1 MKFRK
6 LDQGFLNLGT
16 TLPFT
21 IFIQLNESKC
31 IPLISKM
38 EMISQDD
45 LDRVAKY
52 PDNLLLIDTTDYLQF
67 IDGKVI
73 GDLINEFNSGGAINH
88 LDGAKVINAVMSKD
102 DDASQSEYFTSVM
115 KKSNEVVM
123 RFFDSDD
130 SKKDPKSVY
139 SFFKNLQ
146 DSERP
151 IESHSMQLS
160 SLGCLFLLGVE
171 GCVAENL
178 REFTNMASLHG
189 YGMDFVNGFKEK
201 TPFSTLIGPMNL
213 KIDIARDQEQSKR
226 ICNCHIHGE
235 DIRSLDE
242 ASVYLKHLYVA
253 EKALESSKNAK
264 ESGMKK
270 ALKDLKALNTPKE
283 LQVSNDIGNP
293 YIVSKVFFIIDNLVG
308 ELNSQLK
315 KNPNQTEGNL
325 FMNGLQA
332 LKDKKAYDGN
342 HYNFDESLID
352 AMIAQ
357 VF

>member
-6 LDQGFLNLGT
+6 LERDLLVVGS

-21 IFIQLNESKC
+21 IYIQLNATKC
-31 IPLISKM
+31 LPLINKD
-38 EMISQDD
+38 EMVCEDD
-45 LDRVAKY
+45 LARVAKY
-52 PDNLLLIDTTDYLQF
+52 PESLLLIETSDYMNF
-67 IDGKVI
+67 IEGKVLC
-73 GDLINEFNSGGAINH
+73 DLICEFQAGGAINH
-88 LDGAKVINAVMSKD
+88 VDGAKVINVVMEKEEGI
-102 DDASQSEYFTSVM
+102 SQSEYFTHVM
-115 KKSNEVVM
+115 KESSEVVM
-123 RFFDSDD
+123 KFFENEE

-139 SFFKNLQ
+139 SFLKNLQ
-146 DSERP
+146 NSERP

-213 KIDIARDQEQSKR
+213 KVDIARDQTQSQK
-226 ICNCHIHGE
+226 ICENHIHGV
-235 DIRSLDE
+235 DLRNLDE
-242 ASVYLKHLYVA
+242 ASIYLKHLYVA
-253 EKALESSKNAK
+253 EKALESSKDAK
-264 ESGMKK
+264 DSGMKK
-270 ALKDLKALNTPKE
+270 ALKDFKALNTPKE
-283 LQVSNDIGNP
+283 LQVSNDHGNP

-308 ELNSQLK
+308 ELNTQLK
-315 KNPNQTEGNL
+315 KNPNSIEGNL
-325 FMNGLQA
+325 FMNGLQS
-332 LKDKKAYDGN
+332 LKNKKVYDGN
-342 HYNFDESLID
+342 AYNFDESLID

>member
-6 LDQGFLNLGT
+6 LEKDLLVVGAR
-16 TLPFT
+16 LPFT
-21 IFIQLNESKC
+21 IYIQLNATKC
-31 IPLISKM
+31 LPLINKE
-38 EMISQDD
+38 EMVCEDD

-52 PDNLLLIDTTDYLQF
+52 PESLLLIETTDYINF
-67 IDGKVI
+67 IEGKVLC
-73 GDLINEFNSGGAINH
+73 DLICEFQAGGTINH
-88 LDGAKVINAVMSKD
+88 NDGVKVVNMVLEKEEGI
-102 DDASQSEYFTSVM
+102 SQSEYFTNVM
-115 KKSNEVVM
+115 KKSSEVVM
-123 RFFDSDD
+123 RFFESEE

-146 DSERP
+146 DSKRP

-160 SLGCLFLLGVE
+160 SLGCLFLLGIE

-213 KIDIARDQEQSKR
+213 KVDIARDQAQSQK
-226 ICNCHIHGE
+226 ICENHIHGG
-235 DIRSLDE
+235 DLRNLDE
-242 ASVYLKHLYVA
+242 ASIYLKHLYVA

-270 ALKDLKALNTPKE
+270 ALKDFKALNTPKE
-283 LQVSNDIGNP
+283 LQVNNDHTNP
-293 YIVSKVFFIIDNLVG
+293 YIVSKVFYIIDNLVG
-308 ELNSQLK
+308 ELNTQLK
-315 KNPNQTEGNL
+315 KNPDTTEGNL
-325 FMNGLQA
+325 FMSGLQS
-332 LKDKKAYDGN
+332 LKNKKTYDG
-342 HYNFDESLID
+342 HAYNFDESLID